1 MTRQSEQVDVLIV
14 GAGVSASIFA
24 AVLAKA
30 GRKVVMLEAG
40 KQRTNADLISSQ
52 VFARRNHWYGS
63 QVSEKGKHPINFPM
77 NAGQG
82 TGGAGMHHDA
92 CWPRFHVEDFT
103 MAHDHGVGLDW
114 PIGYHDL
121 RPYYDRV
128 QREVGISGDAAA
140 EVWRPPG
147 EPYPLPPV
155 IEFAQGRLL
164 RRGFESLGMRVAP
177 VPVAINTRPY
187 NGRPA
192 CLYDGWC
199 EAGCPI
205 GALANP
211 LATYLDEALRAGA
224 TIRHESTVTRIL
236 TDKKGGRALGAV
248 YVDAQG
254 QEHTQLA
261 SVTILAAFGIQ
272 NARLLLLSGGE
283 AHKDGLSN
291 RSGLVGK
298 YIMSHLAALMQSL
311 FDEPTECHL
320 GITGGQLICQDDYR
334 KDGRE
339 SAFGSYQWMI
349 ASSTKPN
356 DIIGLA
362 NAKPGI
368 FGPALHH
375 FLKDAAQH
383 YAGMVAMAEDLP
395 VKTNDV
401 RLSSSKDRF
410 GIPIA
415 EVTHTADD
423 RSLALREYAAVQGM
437 KIMKAAKPREVW
449 SSSFVMHCMG
459 GTVMGKSSADSVVNS
474 YGQSHEIANL
484 YIAGAGLFPTSAGVN
499 PTFTISALSLRGA
512 EHLAANWS
520 SYA

>member
-1 MTRQSEQVDVLIV
+1 MTTHEHVDVLIV

-40 KQRTNADLISSQ
+40 KERTNAHLVSSQ

-63 QVSEKGKHPINFPM
+63 QVIEKGNHPINFPM

-82 TGGAGMHHDA
+82 TGGAGMHQDA

-114 PIGYHDL
+114 PIGYDDL

-128 QREVGISGDAAA
+128 QREVGIAGDAAA

-155 IEFAQGRLL
+155 NEFAQGRLL
-164 RRGFESLGMRVAP
+164 RRGFETLGMRVAP

-211 LATYLDEALRAGA
+211 LATYLDAALRSGA
-224 TIRHESTVTRIL
+224 TIRHESTATRIL
-236 TDKKGGRALGAV
+236 TDKRGARVLGAA
-248 YVDAQG
+248 YVDG
-254 QEHTQLA
+254 HGHERTQSA
-261 SVTILAAFGIQ
+261 SVTVLAAFGIQ
-272 NARLLLLSGGE
+272 NARLLLLSGSGV
-283 AHKDGLSN
+283 HKNGLSN

-298 YIMSHLAALMQSL
+298 YIMTHLAAPIQSL
-311 FDEPTECHL
+311 FDEPTDSYL
-320 GITGGQLICQDDYR
+320 GITAGQLICQDDYR
-334 KDGRE
+334 KDGRG
-339 SAFGSYQWMI
+339 SAFGSYQWLI
-349 ASSTKPN
+349 ANSTKPN

-362 NAKPGI
+362 NAKAGI
-368 FGPALHH
+368 FGPALHS

-383 YAGMVAMAEDLP
+383 YAGMVAVIEDLP
-395 VKTNDV
+395 VKTNQV
-401 RLSSSKDRF
+401 RLGSSKDKL
-410 GIPIA
+410 GIPLA
-415 EVTHTADD
+415 EVTHTVDD
-423 RSLALREYAAVQGM
+423 RSLALKEHVVEEGK
-437 KIMKAAKPREVW
+437 KILKAAKPREVW
-449 SSSFVMHCMG
+449 ASGFGTMHCMG
-459 GTVMGKSSADSVVNS
+459 GTVMGKNAADSVVNS

-499 PTFTISALSLRGA
+499 PTFTISAVSTRGA

-520 SYA
+520 DHV